1 MTFRVS
7 PDEVIVV
14 EINQI
19 LARLVTAIQ
28 SKNFPDSSQIASA
41 LGLDLSK
48 ATITTTKGGVIAI
61 TGARLPALS
70 TADVGVAAGSTPYRT
85 LDLVF
90 SDSKIPVGPY
100 FEAAT
105 RDNQRIEPS
114 KHGKGLTI
122 ASRIDGFDCGLTASA
137 PDGVVETLF
146 CAARSAPA
154 STR

>member
-1 MTFRVS
+1 M
-7 PDEVIVV
+7 I
-14 EINQI
+14 EIDHI
-19 LARLVTAIQ
+19 LAAMVAAIQ
-28 SKNFPDSSQIASA
+28 SRNFPDSSQIASA

-48 ATITTTKGGVIAI
+48 ATITTTKAGVIAI
-61 TGARLPALS
+61 TGARLPALP
-70 TADVGVAAGSTPYRT
+70 TADIGVAAGSTPYRT

-90 SDSKIPVGPY
+90 SDSTIPVRPY

-114 KHGKGLTI
+114 KRGKGLTI
-122 ASRIDGFDCGLTASA
+122 ASGIDGFDCGLTASA

-154 STR
+154 SPK

>member
-1 MTFRVS
+1 MI
-7 PDEVIVV
+7 DAHK
-14 EINQI
+14 I
-19 LARLVTAIQ
+19 LAEMVAAIQ
-28 SKNFPDSSQIASA
+28 SRNFPNSSQIASA

-70 TADVGVAAGSTPYRT
+70 TADVGVVASSTPYRT
-85 LDLVF
+85 LDLAF
-90 SDSKIPVGPY
+90 SDSTIPVGSY

-114 KHGKGLTI
+114 KHGKGLAIT
-122 ASRIDGFDCGLTASA
+122 SEIDGFDCGLTASA

-154 STR
+154 STK